1 MHAPHRDIPGQQRE
15 LCSELKWWVPVPE
28 GWGDRGGPRDRFNLK
43 LTLNK
48 EQDQG
53 NDGDKVKGKNT
64 EWREAVSMYGAGIGY
79 GLAMRVYENHQL
91 KAVLGRKIDGTKL
104 QRTFYSTEGS
114 GTLSWLAAKSQLDIQ
129 RT

>member
-1 MHAPHRDIPGQQRE
+1 MHAPHRDIPGEQRE
-15 LCSELKWWVPVPE
+15 LSSELKWWVPVPE
-28 GWGDRGGPRDRFNLK
+28 GWGDRGGTRDRFNLK

-53 NDGDKVKGKNT
+53 NDGDKGKGKST

-79 GLAMRVYENHQL
+79 GLAMRVYKNHQL
-91 KAVLGRKIDGTKL
+91 KAVLERKIDGTKL

-114 GTLSWLAAKSQLDIQ
+114 GTLS
-129 RT
+129 